1 MFSSLFSSKNKE
13 VARQE
18 NIAPTTMVSRMKG
31 FASKVSMI
39 LGLTAASQVA
49 ISAPA
54 APEMPSFNQELVAMS
69 DTAVLHA
76 ITSQTTLPLKAP
88 VLPEQKINPIE
99 PISAPSKL
107 RLAVPQKG
115 ETMDIFMMRNFGT
128 IEGAHLLVEKETGR
142 KPTARSLIAGKMY
155 VLARSEP
162 EALSL
167 AGIFKKQSAKK
178 TPVSEVQA
186 QPRGVVVSKKRQ
198 KPTINWR

>member
-13 VARQE
+13 ASRQE
-18 NIAPTTMVSRMKG
+18 NTTPTTMISRMKG

-49 ISAPA
+49 VSAPT

-69 DTAVLHA
+69 DTSVLHT
-76 ITSQTTLPLKAP
+76 ITSQTTLPPKAP
-88 VLPEQKINPIE
+88 LLPEQKITPIE

-107 RLAVPQKG
+107 RLAIPQKG

-128 IEGAHLLVEKETGR
+128 TEGIHLLVEKDTGR
-142 KPTARSLIAGKMY
+142 KPTTRSLIAGKMY
-155 VLARSEP
+155 VLARTEQ

-178 TPVSEVQA
+178 TPIIETQVES
-186 QPRGVVVSKKRQ
+186 RGVAISKKRQ